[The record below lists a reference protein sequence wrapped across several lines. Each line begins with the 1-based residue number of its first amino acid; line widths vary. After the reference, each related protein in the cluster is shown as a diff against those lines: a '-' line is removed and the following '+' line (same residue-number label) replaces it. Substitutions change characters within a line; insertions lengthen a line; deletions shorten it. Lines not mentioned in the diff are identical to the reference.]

1 MKSIVVLLL
10 PCALLVS
17 GCQNHKAAPT
27 APSPTAVADA
37 EPGPAAEP
45 VPAQQPYPNDGPGVI
60 AYVVAK
66 YPEKL
71 AADVSGEERM
81 ANMQFLRDRVIE
93 VGKCGG
99 LDLGWNLKRGG
110 PEVSNDFIAERVG
123 GTVVGHD
130 IAFDYD
136 NTSHPLQMYW
146 GGGDFPAFKEYP
158 QPACN

>member
-1 MKSIVVLLL
+1 MKFRVLLVLLL
-10 PCALLVS
+10 ASFCVS
-17 GCQNHKAAPT
+17 ACQMVKSSTPTAPT
-27 APSPTAVADA
+27 AATPATDPA
-37 EPGPAAEP
+37 PAAP
-45 VPAQQPYPNDGPGVI
+45 RATYPADGPGVI

-71 AADVSGEERM
+71 AAGVSYDERI

-110 PEVSNDFIAERVG
+110 PDVSNDFITERVNG
-123 GTVVGHD
+123 EVIGHD

-136 NTSHPLQMYW
+136 NTSRPLQMYW
-146 GGGDFPAFKEYP
+146 GGGDFPTYKEYP
-158 QPACN
+158 QPACE

>member
-1 MKSIVVLLL
+1 MAKTST
-10 PCALLVS
+10 
-17 GCQNHKAAPT
+17 PT
-27 APSPTAVADA
+27 APTSVVTPAS
-37 EPGPAAEP
+37 EPAPAAPPHES
-45 VPAQQPYPNDGPGVI
+45 YPSDGPGII

-71 AADVSGEERM
+71 AAGVSYDERI

-110 PEVSNDFIAERVG
+110 PDVSNDFITERVNG
-123 GTVVGHD
+123 DVIGHD

-146 GGGDFPAFKEYP
+146 GGGDFPTYKEYP
-158 QPACN
+158 QPTCQ